1 MSSRDK
7 DTDVD
12 IDIKCDVS
20 SEREDY
26 FCDQCPTICE
36 SKAELARHIQKIHS
50 VNNFF
55 LFSRSISNMYMWKIN
70 FY

>member
-26 FCDQCPTICE
+26 FCD
-36 SKAELARHIQKIHS
+36 A
-50 VNNFF
+50 F
-55 LFSRSISNMYMWKIN
+55 LRFSEVDILQITNILS
-70 FY
+70 